1 MGRDVQIM
9 QKDVEQEKDLFNS
22 IKMKTENET
31 RSIID
36 DNAITSNALKEI
48 KKRLTKLDEML
59 MKGQDEMYIMF

>member
-31 RSIID
+31 RNIID

>member
-22 IKMKTENET
+22 IKIKTENET

-36 DNAITSNALKEI
+36 DNKITSDAL
-48 KKRLTKLDEML
+48 
-59 MKGQDEMYIMF
+59 